1 MIQSKEGLMK
11 MAHEDPRTIIQAGFW
26 VVNKD
31 KETVPF
37 IFNEPQNIFY
47 KEMTYR
53 DDLVKAGQLGIS
65 TEILAI
71 LTVKFLL
78 IPNAWAVCIS
88 HEEEA
93 TKRLFEKVDFYLNHL
108 PPWLKTFYIPGKT
121 TEGDITNEVMHSK
134 FYIGTAGARAFG
146 RGDTPHYVHMC
157 LTKNNEIIMKDGFT
171 KQIDKIKIGDEIING
186 KGGFSKVKN
195 IWINDPKKLGHS
207 NLLSIKSYGNYLPIE
222 CTPDHKILTT
232 IKLQKGYRKR
242 NLIWKEAGDLTVED
256 YIAYPI
262 VNPSKRRK
270 TLNLSQVTFGKRK
283 KSQSVFNKI
292 PVDKNLGLL
301 VGWYLAEGSISKN
314 GSQITLA
321 IHKDELKQL
330 INLLDSFKGYFT
342 SVKVKSIKNSKT
354 TVIHIYGT
362 EFTRMILMIAGRTE
376 NKHISSRFWKWGRDF
391 IDGLVVGLF
400 EGDGCFT
407 NKNAVTFCN
416 TRKQLVYQL
425 KSLLLSIRIGYP
437 SIYFQAGAKRNGR
450 LEKDQWR
457 IYLFG
462 VANQKFRK
470 YYGYKT
476 SKTLRRRSWKPGKKY
491 FWSKIKSIDK
501 IPLSEKVYDIEIDDD
516 CHSFLTTSGVVHN
529 SESSRWKEHGR
540 IMTGLIRAVPLNDPH
555 TWIVKETTANG
566 QGTMHHL
573 EYQRAKRGD
582 SEFVAHFLPWFSNPD
597 YRIENTGLKIEDI
610 TEEEKRLTMRFP
622 KLESEKNKGYVDLA
636 AIEWY
641 RKMERSLVSEEGRN
655 PHDMMKQEF
664 PSDDV
669 EAFLFSGNPVFP
681 VNEVEK
687 YKASAPDP
695 VFVGN
700 LEGIVPNVSL
710 SETEK
715 GWLKIWRK
723 PMAGSQYIIF
733 ADIAESDDY
742 CSAHVLAKRSWKIVA
757 HFHARIE
764 SHLMGTK
771 LNELGHY
778 YNDAE
783 VVIEINNM
791 GQSTIDR
798 LRDLS
803 YPHLYMRETLNEKE
817 KKVTKQFGWRTDLKT
832 KPLIIGHMQNLVR
845 TSQLPYLDF
854 ETAQELSTYV
864 LNEDGS
870 MGASEGNYDD
880 RVISVSGAYYI
891 LKLHP
896 FRVSVQSVQNKTS
909 PAARYRALRTRK
921 IGSRSR

>member
-88 HEEEA
+88 HEKEA

-242 NLIWKEAGDLTVED
+242 NLIWKEARDLTVED

-262 VNPSKRRK
+262 VNPSK
-270 TLNLSQVTFGKRK
+270 
-283 KSQSVFNKI
+283 
-292 PVDKNLGLL
+292 
-301 VGWYLAEGSISKN
+301 
-314 GSQITLA
+314 
-321 IHKDELKQL
+321 
-330 INLLDSFKGYFT
+330 
-342 SVKVKSIKNSKT
+342 
-354 TVIHIYGT
+354 
-362 EFTRMILMIAGRTE
+362 
-376 NKHISSRFWKWGRDF
+376 SRFWKWD
-391 IDGLVVGLF
+391 
-400 EGDGCFT
+400 
-407 NKNAVTFCN
+407 
-416 TRKQLVYQL
+416 
-425 KSLLLSIRIGYP
+425 
-437 SIYFQAGAKRNGR
+437 
-450 LEKDQWR
+450 
-457 IYLFG
+457 
-462 VANQKFRK
+462 
-470 YYGYKT
+470 GYKT

-566 QGTMHHL
+566 QGTIHHL

-641 RKMERSLVSEEGRN
+641 RKMERSLGSEEGRN

-783 VVIEINNM
+783 VVVEINNM

-798 LRDLS
+798 LRDLN

>member
-88 HEEEA
+88 HEKEA

-262 VNPSKRRK
+262 VNPSK
-270 TLNLSQVTFGKRK
+270 
-283 KSQSVFNKI
+283 
-292 PVDKNLGLL
+292 
-301 VGWYLAEGSISKN
+301 
-314 GSQITLA
+314 
-321 IHKDELKQL
+321 
-330 INLLDSFKGYFT
+330 
-342 SVKVKSIKNSKT
+342 
-354 TVIHIYGT
+354 
-362 EFTRMILMIAGRTE
+362 
-376 NKHISSRFWKWGRDF
+376 SRFWKWD
-391 IDGLVVGLF
+391 
-400 EGDGCFT
+400 
-407 NKNAVTFCN
+407 
-416 TRKQLVYQL
+416 
-425 KSLLLSIRIGYP
+425 
-437 SIYFQAGAKRNGR
+437 
-450 LEKDQWR
+450 
-457 IYLFG
+457 
-462 VANQKFRK
+462 
-470 YYGYKT
+470 GYKT

-540 IMTGLIRAVPLNDPH
+540 IMTGLIRAVPLNDPR

-566 QGTMHHL
+566 QGTIHHL

-733 ADIAESDDY
+733 ADTAESGDY

-783 VVIEINNM
+783 VVVEINNM

-798 LRDLS
+798 LRDLG

-909 PAARYRALRTRK
+909 PATRYRALRTRK